1 MINQLIITDELTI
14 ITKEQQYLIKK
25 SISLTLQNEISPKKV
40 NVIFVDENEMK
51 RINLQ
56 FRGVDS
62 VTDVLSFQNNV
73 NNGYYWPNENKTD
86 EELLGEIVICFSQ
99 LKRQSLY
106 KKVELDY
113 ELALISVHGVLHLLG
128 YDHHTKIEK
137 EIMYSKTEKLLKN
150 IFYKNE

>member
-14 ITKEQQYLIKK
+14 ITKEQKYLIKE
-25 SISLTLQNEISPKKV
+25 SISLTLQEEISPKKV
-40 NVIFVDENEMK
+40 NVIFVNENEMK

-73 NNGYYWPNENKTD
+73 KNEYYWPNENKTG
-86 EELLGEIVICFSQ
+86 EKLLGEIIICFSQ
-99 LKRQSLY
+99 LKRQSID

-128 YDHHTKIEK
+128 YDHQTKIEK
-137 EIMYSKTEKLLKN
+137 EIMYSKTENLLKN

>member
-14 ITKEQQYLIKK
+14 ITKEQQYLIKE
-25 SISLTLQNEISPKKV
+25 SISLTLQDEISPKKV

-73 NNGYYWPNENKTD
+73 NNGYYWP
-86 EELLGEIVICFSQ
+86 S
-99 LKRQSLY
+99 
-106 KKVELDY
+106 
-113 ELALISVHGVLHLLG
+113 
-128 YDHHTKIEK
+128 
-137 EIMYSKTEKLLKN
+137 
-150 IFYKNE
+150 

>member
-1 MINQLIITDELTI
+1 LVNQLIINDELTI
-14 ITKEQQYLIKK
+14 ITKEQQYLVKK
-25 SISLTLQNEISPKKV
+25 SISLTLQEEISRQKV

-73 NNGYYWPNENKTD
+73 NNKYYWPNEKKTD
-86 EELLGEIVICFSQ
+86 EELLGEIIICFSQ
-99 LKRQSLY
+99 LKRQSLD

-113 ELALISVHGVLHLLG
+113 ELALICVHGVLHLLG

-137 EIMYSKTEKLLKN
+137 RIMYSKTDNLLKN